1 MIHTIYANSTNS
13 ELVRDVENDL
23 NATGREVELAQR
35 LQRLGDW
42 IEVRRETSDS
52 MTPDDIAMG

>member
-1 MIHTIYANSTNS
+1 MIHTIYANSTNN
-13 ELVRDVENDL
+13 ELVRDVESDL

-42 IEVRRETSDS
+42 IEVRRKTSHP